1 MLGGRD
7 KAIISTLEFA
17 RQYLMKRIVNVNK
30 MIARCDGPLTPTA
43 TKLLKKNC
51 DEMTCSCRKVGVDLG
66 YPTTG
71 YGNNQLET
79 WRKVYAYKVNPI
91 INRLYWPKFNVPSIF
106 LPPGHQPQVGR
117 PHKARRKSKT
127 EKMFDVEAK
136 DTPQGLALV
145 QEICSPKLGR
155 GKQELLVKMI
165 CQEHKQ
171 LLHLKGKKS
180 SSVVTIDKWKGV
192 AVDDGSNKNKC
203 PPMKKIIN
211 IG

>member
-1 MLGGRD
+1 MLGW
-7 KAIISTLEFA
+7 
-17 RQYLMKRIVNVNK
+17 
-30 MIARCDGPLTPTA
+30 
-43 TKLLKKNC
+43 
-51 DEMTCSCRKVGVDLG
+51 
-66 YPTTG
+66 
-71 YGNNQLET
+71 LET

-91 INRLYWPKFNVPSIF
+91 IDRLYWPKFNVPSIF

-127 EKMFDVEAK
+127 EKDV

-180 SSVVTIDKWKGV
+180 SSVVAIDKWKGV